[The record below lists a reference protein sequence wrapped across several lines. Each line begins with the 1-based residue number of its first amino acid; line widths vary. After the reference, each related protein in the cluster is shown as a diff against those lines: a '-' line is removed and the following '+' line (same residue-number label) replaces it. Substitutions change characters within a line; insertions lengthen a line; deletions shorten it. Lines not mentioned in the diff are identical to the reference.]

1 MTLIAISAL
10 GTLLTATF
18 TAAVI
23 RIFYVVLM
31 VVGLALGLYWI
42 VQWKQSRTSIR
53 KIIKGIKDRM
63 DENGAT
69 PQNSN

>member
-1 MTLIAISAL
+1 MTLMAISAL

-23 RIFYVVLM
+23 QIFYVVLM